1 MGCLDEQRLVQ
12 RALGPLRRAS
22 KTQLVAVQRSLS
34 LRACRLVWLLRQIL
48 CQEVMRWWMARAVQ
62 LASGTKV
69 RPAAGP
75 TGKVCGAEEGY

>member
-1 MGCLDEQRLVQ
+1 MVGCLDVQRRAK

-48 CQEVMRWWMARAVQ
+48 CQEVMQ
-62 LASGTKV
+62 
-69 RPAAGP
+69 
-75 TGKVCGAEEGY
+75 

>member
-1 MGCLDEQRLVQ
+1 MVGCLDVQRRAQ

-48 CQEVMRWWMARAVQ
+48 CQEVMR
-62 LASGTKV
+62 
-69 RPAAGP
+69 
-75 TGKVCGAEEGY
+75 